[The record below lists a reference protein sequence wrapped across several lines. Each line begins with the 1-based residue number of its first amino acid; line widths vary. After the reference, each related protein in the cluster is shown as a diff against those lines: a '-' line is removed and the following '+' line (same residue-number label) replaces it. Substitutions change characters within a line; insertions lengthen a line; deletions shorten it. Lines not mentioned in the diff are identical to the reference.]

1 MAPTSTAKNFSRPS
15 SSACFAGR
23 PIPVYGNG
31 TNIRDWLYV
40 EDHCA
45 GIDAVLRRGRV
56 GEHYNLGGGYDGPNL
71 EVVHHVCAAV
81 AELTGEAVEQF
92 TRLISFVP
100 DRPGHDWRYAIDAAK
115 IQRETRLVSS

>member
-1 MAPTSTAKNFSRPS
+1 
-15 SSACFAGR
+15 
-23 PIPVYGNG
+23 VYGNG

-71 EVVHHVCAAV
+71 EVVQYVCAAV

-92 TRLISFVP
+92 TQLISFVP

-115 IQRETRLVSS
+115 IQREIGWAPRETFETGLRKTIAWYLQRRETSTAA